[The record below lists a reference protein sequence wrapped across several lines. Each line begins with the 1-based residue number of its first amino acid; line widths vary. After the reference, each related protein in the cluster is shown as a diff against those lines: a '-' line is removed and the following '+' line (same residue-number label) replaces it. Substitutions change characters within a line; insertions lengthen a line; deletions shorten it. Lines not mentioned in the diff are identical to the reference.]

1 MSLSVLQNK
10 PTLIVDPYPHIV
22 IENALPIELYEKL
35 DREWPED
42 QLLKTTPYD
51 NGICYRLK
59 ADEMLK
65 PNCVSDTW
73 RQFCEYHTSKVF
85 FDEVRQIFGQYIDAL
100 EGKLGARGWADKDAS
115 VWTDCQTVMH
125 KPINTTSRTAHIDNP
140 MEMYAGLLYM
150 RYNNDHSTGGDFQ
163 IHEAKNKINKVDK
176 SKGRQIFED
185 DLGPVT
191 TTVPYKA
198 NTFVMFC
205 NSTPN
210 AIHGV
215 TPRKDA
221 TMYRRSVNIIA
232 EYSRQSRKTMYKV
245 TELK

>member
-1 MSLSVLQNK
+1 MISILKNFSTVI
-10 PTLIVDPYPHIV
+10 TDPYPHFV
-22 IENALPIELYEKL
+22 IENALPEDLYNQL
-35 DREWPED
+35 DKEWPEK
-42 QLLKTTPYD
+42 QLLDTQPYD

-65 PNCVSDTW
+65 PNIVSKSW
-73 RQFCEYHTSKVF
+73 KEFCEYHTSETF
-85 FDEVRQIFGQYIDAL
+85 FNEVREIFSPYIDKL
-100 EGKLGARGWADKDAS
+100 EGKLGARGWADKDAT

-125 KPINTTSRTAHIDNP
+125 KPITTTSRTAHIDNP

-150 RYNNDHSTGGDFQ
+150 RYNEDKSTGGDFQ
-163 IHEAKNKINKVDK
+163 IHESKNNVNKVDK
-176 SKGRQIFED
+176 TKGRQIFEN
-185 DLGPVT
+185 DLGPVV

-215 TPRKDA
+215 TPRQGA

-232 EYSRQSRKTMYKV
+232 EYSRQSRKTMYSV
-245 TELK
+245 TEVK